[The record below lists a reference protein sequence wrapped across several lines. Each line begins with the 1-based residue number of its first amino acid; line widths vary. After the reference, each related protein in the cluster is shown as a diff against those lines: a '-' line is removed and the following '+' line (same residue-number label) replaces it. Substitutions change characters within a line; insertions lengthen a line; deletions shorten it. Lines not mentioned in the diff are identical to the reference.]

1 MISDSGDA
9 PFILNERS
17 TVMNQSSAPRSS
29 RFRVGWNKVKT
40 FFSKPYNVILLLMG
54 IVVTITTIAPIVA
67 IVEDTFKIHPGTID
81 AYLTGQASGYTLVN
95 YIDLFTSNLA
105 KTNLWNPLLNTIY
118 LAVGT
123 CAVSILFGGMFAF
136 LITRTNMAWRK
147 YLSSIFIFPYIMP
160 QWTLVMVW
168 KNLFYSNA
176 VTGTSNGL
184 LSALFGL
191 NMPIWWCK
199 GLFPSL
205 VVLGLHYAPFAYIL
219 IGGIFRNMDANLE
232 EAATILDTPK
242 WKTMFKVT
250 LPMVKPAIL
259 STILLVF
266 GSAMGS
272 YPVPHYLN
280 LTTLSTKYVS
290 LNSKYTGEA
299 SILAIVMMLFGVG
312 IMLLNQIS
320 LHSRKNYT
328 TVTGKSGQ
336 ISKINLGRIGKY
348 VIALVLVVITFFTSI
363 FPIVSFAFE
372 TFLPNPGDY
381 SFLYTWDFNNLT
393 TKWWTI
399 AENVT
404 ENGMYGQKG
413 MLYNATIWNA
423 FKGTILVSVACA
435 LLAGTIGTLIG
446 YAVAKNRRSKG
457 ANYVNSMAFLP
468 YLMPSIAVGAAFF
481 VLFSNEQ
488 INLFNTYTL
497 LIIAGTIKYIPFASR
512 SSLNSMLQL
521 SGEIEEAAIIQDIPW
536 IKRMTRI
543 IIPIQKSSIISGY
556 MLPFMTCLRE
566 LSLFMLLCTQGF
578 ILSTTLDYFDEMGLY
593 AFSSGINL
601 ILIITILVCNTAVN
615 KITGASLDE
624 GIGG

>member
-1 MISDSGDA
+1 MDQTTTSRAS
-9 PFILNERS
+9 RS
-17 TVMNQSSAPRSS
+17 AIRT
-29 RFRVGWNKVKT
+29 NKVKT
-40 FFSKPYNVILLLMG
+40 FFSKPHNVILLLMG
-54 IVVTITTIAPIVA
+54 LVLTVTTVAPIIA
-67 IVEDTFKIHPGTID
+67 IVEDTFKIHAGTID
-81 AYLTGQASGYTLVN
+81 AYLTGQSSGYTAVN
-95 YIDLFTSNLA
+95 YIDLFTSSMA
-105 KTNLWNPLLNTIY
+105 KSNLWMPLLNTVW

-123 CAVSILFGGMFAF
+123 CVVSILFGGLFAF
-136 LITRTNMAWRK
+136 LITRTNLAWRK

-160 QWTLVMVW
+160 QWTLAVVW
-168 KNLFYSNA
+168 QNLFNSNA

-184 LSALFGL
+184 LAATAGIT
-191 NMPIWWCK
+191 MPIWWCK
-199 GLFPSL
+199 GLFPSI

-242 WKTMFKVT
+242 WKIMCRVT

-272 YPVPHYLN
+272 YPVPHYLG
-280 LTTLSTKYVS
+280 LTTLATKYVS
-290 LNSKYTGEA
+290 MNSKYTGEA
-299 SILAIVMMLFGVG
+299 SILAIIMMIFGVA

-336 ISKINLGRIGKY
+336 ISKINLGRVGKY
-348 VIALVLVVITFFTSI
+348 VIALVLVVVTFFTSI

-381 SFLYTWDFNNLT
+381 SFLYTGDTKNLT
-393 TKWWTI
+393 TKWWVTS
-399 AENVT
+399 ENVT

-413 MLYNATIWNA
+413 ILHNETIWHA
-423 FKGTILVSVACA
+423 FRGTIWVSVCCA

-446 YAVAKNRRSKG
+446 YAVSKNRRSKW
-457 ANYVNSMAFLP
+457 ANYVNSVAFLP
-468 YLMPSIAVGAAFF
+468 YLMPSIAVGVAFF
-481 VLFSNEQ
+481 ILFSNEHV
-488 INLFNTYTL
+488 NLFNTYTI
-497 LIIAGTIKYIPFASR
+497 LIIVGTIKYIPFASR

-556 MLPFMTCLRE
+556 LLPFMTCLRE
-566 LSLFMLLCTQGF
+566 LSLFMLLCVQGF

-601 ILIITILVCNTAVN
+601 ILIITILVCNTLVN
-615 KITGASLDE
+615 KVTGASLDK

>member
-1 MISDSGDA
+1 MNPSTTLRAS
-9 PFILNERS
+9 RS
-17 TVMNQSSAPRSS
+17 TILL
-29 RFRVGWNKVKT
+29 NKVKT
-40 FFSKPYNVILLLMG
+40 FFSKPHNVILVLMG
-54 IVVTITTIAPIVA
+54 IVLTFSTVAPIIA
-67 IVEDTFKIHPGTID
+67 IIEDTFKIHPGTID
-81 AYLTGQASGYTLVN
+81 AHLTGQAAGYTVVN
-95 YIDLFTSNLA
+95 YVDLFTSRLA
-105 KTNLWNPLLNTIY
+105 KTNLWTPLLNTVW

-123 CAVSILFGGMFAF
+123 CVVSILFGGLFAF
-136 LITRTNMAWRK
+136 LITRTNLAWRS

-160 QWTLVMVW
+160 QWTLAVVW
-168 KNLFYSNA
+168 QNLFNSNA

-184 LSALFGL
+184 LAATLGI
-191 NMPIWWCK
+191 NMPIWWCQ

-242 WKTMFKVT
+242 WKIMTKVT

-266 GSAMGS
+266 GSSMGS
-272 YPVPHYLN
+272 YPVPHYLG

-290 LNSKYTGEA
+290 MNSKYTGEA
-299 SILAIVMMLFGVG
+299 SILAIIMMVFGVA
-312 IMLLNQIS
+312 IMLLNQLS
-320 LHSRKNYT
+320 LTSRKSYT

-336 ISKINLGRIGKY
+336 ISKINLGRVGRYI
-348 VIALVLVVITFFTSI
+348 IALVLVVVTFFTSI

-381 SFLYTWDFNNLT
+381 SFLYTGDPSNLT
-393 TKWWTI
+393 TKWWVTD
-399 AENVT
+399 ENVS

-413 MLYNATIWNA
+413 ILHNETIWRA
-423 FKGTILVSVACA
+423 FKGTIWVSVCCS

-446 YAVAKNRRSKG
+446 YSVSKNRRSKW
-457 ANYVNSMAFLP
+457 ANYVNSVAFLP
-468 YLMPSIAVGAAFF
+468 YLMPSIAVGVAFF
-481 VLFSNEQ
+481 ILFSNEH

-497 LIIAGTIKYIPFASR
+497 LIIVGTIKYIPFASR

-536 IKRMTRI
+536 FKRMTRI

-556 MLPFMTCLRE
+556 LLPFMTCLRE
-566 LSLFMLLCTQGF
+566 LSLFMLLCVQGF

-601 ILIITILVCNTAVN
+601 ILIVTILVCNTLVN
-615 KITGASLDE
+615 KVTGASLDK

>member
-1 MISDSGDA
+1 MKHNNTLAASPLRIW
-9 PFILNERS
+9 LNKLG
-17 TVMNQSSAPRSS
+17 TY
-29 RFRVGWNKVKT
+29 
-40 FFSKPYNVILLLMG
+40 FSKPYHVILLVLG
-54 IVVTITTIAPIVA
+54 IVVTVTTIAPIIA
-67 IVEDTFKIHPGTID
+67 IIEDTLSIHPGTID
-81 AYLTGQASGYTLVN
+81 AHLTGKTSGYTLVN
-95 YIDLFTSNLA
+95 YIDLFTSKMA
-105 KTNLWNPLLNTIY
+105 KKNLWTPLLNTVY

-123 CAVSILFGGMFAF
+123 CVVSILFGGVFAF
-136 LITRTNMAWRK
+136 LITRTNLAWRK

-160 QWTLVMVW
+160 QWTLAVVW
-168 KNLFYSNA
+168 QNLFNSNA
-176 VTGTSNGL
+176 VTKTSNGL
-184 LSALFGL
+184 LASLFGIT
-191 NMPIWWCK
+191 MPKWWCQ

-205 VVLGLHYAPFAYIL
+205 MVLGLHYAPFAYIL

-242 WKTMFKVT
+242 WKTMTRIT

-272 YPVPHYLN
+272 YPVPHYLG

-290 LNSKYTGEA
+290 MNSKYTGEA
-299 SILAIVMMLFGVG
+299 SVLAIIMMIFGVA
-312 IMLLNQIS
+312 IMLLNQLS
-320 LHSRKNYT
+320 LTSRKNYT

-336 ISKINLGRIGKY
+336 ISKINLGKVGKY
-348 VIALVLVVITFFTSI
+348 VIAIVLVLITFFTSI

-381 SFLYTWDFNNLT
+381 SFLYTGNPENLT
-393 TKWWTI
+393 TKWWVTN
-399 AENVT
+399 ENIS

-413 MLYNATIWNA
+413 ILFNETIWNA
-423 FKGTILVSVACA
+423 FAGTMWVSVACA

-446 YAVAKNRRSKG
+446 YAVSKQRRSKW
-457 ANYVNSMAFLP
+457 ANYVNAMAFLP
-468 YLMPSIAVGAAFF
+468 YLMPSLAVGAAFF
-481 VLFSNEQ
+481 ILFSSEKL
-488 INLFNTYTL
+488 NLFNTYTL
-497 LIIAGTIKYIPFASR
+497 LIIVGTIKYIPFASR
-512 SSLNSMLQL
+512 NALNSMLQL

-536 IKRMTRI
+536 VKRMTRI

-556 MLPFMTCLRE
+556 LLPFMTCLRE
-566 LSLFMLLCTQGF
+566 LSLFMLLCVQGF

-601 ILIITILVCNTAVN
+601 LLIVTILVCNTLVN

>member
-1 MISDSGDA
+1 MDQTTTSRAS
-9 PFILNERS
+9 RS
-17 TVMNQSSAPRSS
+17 AIRT
-29 RFRVGWNKVKT
+29 NKVKT
-40 FFSKPYNVILLLMG
+40 FFSKPHNVILLLMG
-54 IVVTITTIAPIVA
+54 LVLTVTTVAPIIA
-67 IVEDTFKIHPGTID
+67 IVEDTFKIHAGTID
-81 AYLTGQASGYTLVN
+81 AYLTGQSSGYTAVN
-95 YIDLFTSNLA
+95 YIDLFTSSMA
-105 KTNLWNPLLNTIY
+105 KSNLWTPLLNTVW

-123 CAVSILFGGMFAF
+123 CVVSILFGGLFAF
-136 LITRTNMAWRK
+136 LITRTNLAWRK

-160 QWTLVMVW
+160 QWTLAVVW
-168 KNLFYSNA
+168 QNLFNSNA

-184 LSALFGL
+184 LAATAGIT
-191 NMPIWWCK
+191 MPIWWCK
-199 GLFPSL
+199 GLFPSI

-242 WKTMFKVT
+242 WKIMCRVT

-272 YPVPHYLN
+272 YPVPHYLG
-280 LTTLSTKYVS
+280 LTTLATKYVS
-290 LNSKYTGEA
+290 MNSKYTGEA
-299 SILAIVMMLFGVG
+299 SILAIIMMIFGVA
-312 IMLLNQIS
+312 IMLLNQLS
-320 LHSRKNYT
+320 LQSRKNYT

-336 ISKINLGRIGKY
+336 ISKINLGRVGRY
-348 VIALVLVVITFFTSI
+348 VIALVLVVVTFFTSI

-381 SFLYTWDFNNLT
+381 SFLYTGDTKNLT
-393 TKWWTI
+393 TKWWTTS
-399 AENVT
+399 ENVT

-413 MLYNATIWNA
+413 ILHNETIWHA
-423 FKGTILVSVACA
+423 FRGTIWVSVCCA

-446 YAVAKNRRSKG
+446 YAVSKNRRSKW
-457 ANYVNSMAFLP
+457 ANYVNSVAFLP
-468 YLMPSIAVGAAFF
+468 YLMPSIAVGVAFF
-481 VLFSNEQ
+481 ILFSNEHV
-488 INLFNTYTL
+488 NLFNTYTI
-497 LIIAGTIKYIPFASR
+497 LIIVGTIKYIPFASR

-556 MLPFMTCLRE
+556 LLPFMTCLRE
-566 LSLFMLLCTQGF
+566 LSLFMLLCVQGF

-601 ILIITILVCNTAVN
+601 ILIITILVCNTLVN
-615 KITGASLDE
+615 KVTGASLDK

>member
-1 MISDSGDA
+1 
-9 PFILNERS
+9 
-17 TVMNQSSAPRSS
+17 MNQSNTLQASGSAI
-29 RFRVGWNKVKT
+29 FFNKLKT
-40 FFSKPYNVILLLMG
+40 FFSKPHNVILLLMG
-54 IVVTITTIAPIVA
+54 IVLTVSTVAPIVA
-67 IVEDTFKIHPGTID
+67 IVEDTFKIHAGTID
-81 AYLTGQASGYTLVN
+81 AYLTGQSSGYTLVN
-95 YIDLFTSNLA
+95 YIDLFTSRMA
-105 KTNLWNPLLNTIY
+105 KTNLWTPMLNTVL

-123 CAVSILFGGMFAF
+123 CVVSILFGGVFAF
-136 LITRTNMAWRK
+136 LITRTNLAWRK

-160 QWTLVMVW
+160 QWTLAVVW
-168 KNLFYSNA
+168 QNLFNSNA

-184 LSALFGL
+184 LAATLGI
-191 NMPIWWCK
+191 NMPLWWCK

-205 VVLGLHYAPFAYIL
+205 MVLGLHYAPFAYIL

-242 WKTMFKVT
+242 WKIMWRVT

-272 YPVPHYLN
+272 YPVPHYLG

-290 LNSKYTGEA
+290 MNSKYTGEA
-299 SILAIVMMLFGVG
+299 SILAIIMMIFGVA
-312 IMLLNQIS
+312 IMLMNQVS
-320 LHSRKNYT
+320 LRSRKNYT

-336 ISKINLGRIGKY
+336 ISKINLGKAGRYI
-348 VIALVLVVITFFTSI
+348 IALALVIVTFFTSI

-381 SFLYTWDFNNLT
+381 SFLYTGDTSNLT
-393 TKWWTI
+393 AKWWVTS
-399 AENVT
+399 ENVT

-413 MLYNATIWNA
+413 ILHNETIWRA
-423 FKGTILVSVACA
+423 FRGTIFVSVCCA
-435 LLAGTIGTLIG
+435 LLAGTIGTLVG
-446 YAVAKNRRSKG
+446 YAVSKNRRSKW

-468 YLMPSIAVGAAFF
+468 YLMPSLAVGAAFF
-481 VLFSNEQ
+481 ILFSTEKL
-488 INLFNTYTL
+488 NLFNTYTL
-497 LIIAGTIKYIPFASR
+497 LIIVGTIKYIPFASR

-556 MLPFMTCLRE
+556 LLPFMTCLRE
-566 LSLFMLLCTQGF
+566 LSLFMLLCVQGF

-601 ILIITILVCNTAVN
+601 ILIITILVCNTLVN
-615 KITGASLDE
+615 KVTGASLDK

>member
-1 MISDSGDA
+1 
-9 PFILNERS
+9 
-17 TVMNQSSAPRSS
+17 MNQTTTPGAARSAIL
-29 RFRVGWNKVKT
+29 WNRLRT
-40 FFSKPYNVILLLMG
+40 FLSKPHNVILLLMG

-81 AYLTGQASGYTLVN
+81 AHLTGQTAGYTLVN
-95 YIDLFTSNLA
+95 YIDLFTSTLA
-105 KTNLWNPLLNTIY
+105 KTNLWTPLLNTIY

-123 CAVSILFGGMFAF
+123 CLVSILFGGVFAF
-136 LITRTNMAWRK
+136 LVTRTNLAWRK

-160 QWTLVMVW
+160 QWTLAVVW
-168 KNLFYSNA
+168 QNLFNSNT

-184 LSALFGL
+184 LAATAGIQ
-191 NMPIWWCK
+191 MPLWWCK

-242 WKTMFKVT
+242 WKTMCKIT

-266 GSAMGS
+266 GSSMGS
-272 YPVPHYLN
+272 YPVPHYLGLTHYLN
-280 LTTLSTKYVS
+280 LTTLATKYVS
-290 LNSKYTGEA
+290 MNSKYTGEA
-299 SILAIVMMLFGVG
+299 SILAIIMMIFGVA
-312 IMLLNQIS
+312 IMLLNQMS

-336 ISKINLGRIGKY
+336 ISKINLGRAGKY
-348 VIALVLVVITFFTSI
+348 IIALVLVVVTFFTSI

-381 SFLYTWDFNNLT
+381 SFLYTGDPDNLT
-393 TKWWTI
+393 TKWWVTD
-399 AENVT
+399 ENIT

-413 MLYNATIWNA
+413 ILHNDTIWNA
-423 FKGTILVSVACA
+423 FKGTLLVSVACA

-446 YAVAKNRRSKG
+446 YAVSKNRRSK
-457 ANYVNSMAFLP
+457 AASYVNSMAFLP

-481 VLFSNEQ
+481 VLFSNEHV
-488 INLFNTYTL
+488 NLFNTYTL
-497 LIIAGTIKYIPFASR
+497 LIVVGTIKYIPFASR

-521 SGEIEEAAIIQDIPW
+521 SGEIEEAAIIQDVPW
-536 IKRMTRI
+536 VKRMTRI

-601 ILIITILVCNTAVN
+601 ILIITILVFNTVVN
-615 KITGASLDE
+615 KVTGASLDE

>member
-1 MISDSGDA
+1 
-9 PFILNERS
+9 
-17 TVMNQSSAPRSS
+17 MNQSPTLRTSRSGI
-29 RFRVGWNKVKT
+29 VWNKILT
-40 FFSKPYNVILLLMG
+40 FLSKPHNVILLLMG
-54 IVVTITTIAPIVA
+54 IVVTVTTIAPVVA

-81 AYLTGQASGYTLVN
+81 AHLTGQVSGYTLVN

-105 KTNLWNPLLNTIY
+105 KTNLWSPLLNTLY

-123 CAVSILFGGMFAF
+123 CVVSILFGGVFAF
-136 LITRTNMAWRK
+136 LVTRTNLAWRK

-160 QWTLVMVW
+160 QWTLAVVW
-168 KNLFYSNA
+168 QNLFDSNA

-184 LSALFGL
+184 LAATLGI
-191 NMPIWWCK
+191 NMPLWWCK

-242 WKTMFKVT
+242 WKTMCKIT

-266 GSAMGS
+266 GSSMGS
-272 YPVPHYLN
+272 YPVPHYLG

-290 LNSKYTGEA
+290 MNSKYTGEA
-299 SILAIVMMLFGVG
+299 SILAIIMMIFGVA
-312 IMLLNQIS
+312 IMLLNQMS

-336 ISKINLGRIGKY
+336 ISKINLGRAGKY
-348 VIALVLVVITFFTSI
+348 IIALVLVVVTFFTSI

-381 SFLYTWDFNNLT
+381 SFLYTGDPDNLT
-393 TKWWTI
+393 TKWWVTD
-399 AENVT
+399 ENIT

-413 MLYNATIWNA
+413 ILHNDTIWNA
-423 FKGTILVSVACA
+423 FKGTLLVSVACA

-446 YAVAKNRRSKG
+446 YAVSKNRRSK
-457 ANYVNSMAFLP
+457 AASYVNSMAFLP

-481 VLFSNEQ
+481 VLFSNEHV
-488 INLFNTYTL
+488 NLFNTYTL
-497 LIIAGTIKYIPFASR
+497 LIIVGTIKYIPFASR

-521 SGEIEEAAIIQDIPW
+521 SGEIEEAAIIQDVPW
-536 IKRMTRI
+536 VKRMTRI

-601 ILIITILVCNTAVN
+601 ILIITILVFNTVVN
-615 KITGASLDE
+615 KVTGASLDE

>member
-1 MISDSGDA
+1 
-9 PFILNERS
+9 
-17 TVMNQSSAPRSS
+17 MNQSTALRPS
-29 RFRVGWNKVKT
+29 RAGIAWNKLKT
-40 FFSKPYNVILLLMG
+40 FFSKPYNVILLFMG
-54 IVVTITTIAPIVA
+54 IVVTITTIAPVVA
-67 IVEDTFKIHPGTID
+67 IIEDTFKIHPGTID
-81 AYLTGQASGYTLVN
+81 AHLTGQVSGYTLVN
-95 YIDLFTSNLA
+95 YIDLFTSSLA
-105 KTNLWNPLLNTIY
+105 KTNLWTPLLNTVY

-123 CAVSILFGGMFAF
+123 CVVSILFGGVFAF
-136 LITRTNMAWRK
+136 LVTRTNLAWRK

-160 QWTLVMVW
+160 QWTLAVVW
-168 KNLFYSNA
+168 QNLFNSNA

-184 LSALFGL
+184 LAATLGI

-242 WKTMFKVT
+242 WKTMFKIT

-266 GSAMGS
+266 GSSMGS
-272 YPVPHYLN
+272 YPVPHYLG

-290 LNSKYTGEA
+290 MNSKYTGEA
-299 SILAIVMMLFGVG
+299 SILAIIMMVFGVA
-312 IMLLNQIS
+312 IMMLNQIS

-336 ISKINLGRIGKY
+336 ISKINLGRVGKY
-348 VIALVLVVITFFTSI
+348 VIALALVIVTFFTSI

-381 SFLYTWDFNNLT
+381 SFLYTGDTDNLT
-393 TKWWTI
+393 TKWWTTD
-399 AENVT
+399 ENIT

-413 MLYNATIWNA
+413 ILHNETIWNA
-423 FKGTILVSVACA
+423 FKGTILVSVACS

-446 YAVAKNRRSKG
+446 YAVAKNRRSRG
-457 ANYVNSMAFLP
+457 ANSVNSMAFLP

-481 VLFSNEQ
+481 VLFSNEHV
-488 INLFNTYTL
+488 NLFNTYTL

-521 SGEIEEAAIIQDIPW
+521 SGEIEEAAIIQNIPW

-601 ILIITILVCNTAVN
+601 ILIITILVCNTVVN
-615 KITGASLDE
+615 KVTGASLDK

>member
-1 MISDSGDA
+1 
-9 PFILNERS
+9 
-17 TVMNQSSAPRSS
+17 MNQSSTVSTGRSTIQLN
-29 RFRVGWNKVKT
+29 RIKT
-40 FFSKPYNVILLLMG
+40 YFSKPHNVILLIMG
-54 IVVTITTIAPIVA
+54 IVLTVTTVAPIVA
-67 IVEDTFKIHPGTID
+67 IVQDTFKIHAGTID
-81 AYLTGQASGYTLVN
+81 AHLTGQASGYTLVN
-95 YIDLFTSNLA
+95 YIDLFTSRLA
-105 KTNLWNPLLNTIY
+105 MSNLWMPLINTVL

-123 CAVSILFGGMFAF
+123 CVVAIVFGGLFAF
-136 LITRTNMAWRK
+136 LITRTNLSCRK

-160 QWTLVMVW
+160 QWTLAVVW
-168 KNLFYSNA
+168 QNLFNSNA

-184 LSALFGL
+184 LAATAGIT
-191 NMPIWWCK
+191 MPIWWCK
-199 GLFPSL
+199 GLFPSV

-242 WKTMFKVT
+242 WKIMCRVT

-272 YPVPHYLN
+272 YPVPHYLG
-280 LTTLSTKYVS
+280 LTTLATKYVS
-290 LNSKYTGEA
+290 MNSKYTGEA
-299 SILAIVMMLFGVG
+299 SILAIIMMIFGVA
-312 IMLLNQIS
+312 IMLLNQLS
-320 LHSRKNYT
+320 LQSRKNYT

-336 ISKINLGRIGKY
+336 ISKINLGRVGRY
-348 VIALVLVVITFFTSI
+348 VIALILVVVTFFTSI

-381 SFLYTWDFNNLT
+381 SFLYTGDTKNLT
-393 TKWWTI
+393 TKWWVTS
-399 AENVT
+399 ENVT

-413 MLYNATIWNA
+413 ILHNETIWHA
-423 FKGTILVSVACA
+423 FRGTIWVSVCCA

-446 YAVAKNRRSKG
+446 YAVSKNRRSKW
-457 ANYVNSMAFLP
+457 ANYVNSVAFLP
-468 YLMPSIAVGAAFF
+468 YLMPSIAVGVAFF
-481 VLFSNEQ
+481 ILFSNEHV
-488 INLFNTYTL
+488 NLFNTYTI
-497 LIIAGTIKYIPFASR
+497 LIIVGTIKYIPFASR

-556 MLPFMTCLRE
+556 LLPFMTCLRE
-566 LSLFMLLCTQGF
+566 LSLFMLLCVQGF

-601 ILIITILVCNTAVN
+601 ILIITILVCNTLVN
-615 KITGASLDE
+615 KVTGASLDK

>member
-1 MISDSGDA
+1 MDQTTTPGAARSA
-9 PFILNERS
+9 IL
-17 TVMNQSSAPRSS
+17 
-29 RFRVGWNKVKT
+29 WNRLRT
-40 FFSKPYNVILLLMG
+40 FLSKPHNVILLLMG

-81 AYLTGQASGYTLVN
+81 AHLTGQTAGYTLVN
-95 YIDLFTSNLA
+95 YIDLFTSSMA
-105 KTNLWNPLLNTIY
+105 RSNLWNPLLNTVW

-123 CAVSILFGGMFAF
+123 CVVSILFGGLFAF
-136 LITRTNMAWRK
+136 LITRTNLAWRK

-160 QWTLVMVW
+160 QWTLAVVW
-168 KNLFYSNA
+168 QNLFNSNA

-184 LSALFGL
+184 LAATAGITK
-191 NMPIWWCK
+191 PIWWCK
-199 GLFPSL
+199 GLFPSV

-242 WKTMFKVT
+242 WKIMCRVT

-272 YPVPHYLN
+272 YPVPHYLG
-280 LTTLSTKYVS
+280 LTTLATKYVS
-290 LNSKYTGEA
+290 MNSKYTGEA
-299 SILAIVMMLFGVG
+299 SILAIIMMIFGVA
-312 IMLLNQIS
+312 IMLLNQMS

-336 ISKINLGRIGKY
+336 ISKINLGRAGKY
-348 VIALVLVVITFFTSI
+348 IIALVLVVVTFFTSI

-381 SFLYTWDFNNLT
+381 SFLYTGDPDNLT
-393 TKWWTI
+393 TKWWVTD
-399 AENVT
+399 ENIT

-413 MLYNATIWNA
+413 ILHNETIWHA
-423 FKGTILVSVACA
+423 FRGTILVSVCCS
-435 LLAGTIGTLIG
+435 LLAGTIGTMIG
-446 YAVAKNRRSKG
+446 YAVSKTRRSRW
-457 ANYVNSMAFLP
+457 ANYVNAVAFLP
-468 YLMPSIAVGAAFF
+468 YLMPSIAVGVAFF
-481 VLFSNEQ
+481 ILFSNQ
-488 INLFNTYTL
+488 YINLFNTYAL
-497 LIIAGTIKYIPFASR
+497 LIIVGTIKYIPFASR

-521 SGEIEEAAIIQDIPW
+521 SGEIEESAMILNIPW
-536 IKRMTRI
+536 VKRMTRI
-543 IIPIQKSSIISGY
+543 IIPIQKSSIISGFL
-556 MLPFMTCLRE
+556 LPFMTCLRE

-601 ILIITILVCNTAVN
+601 ILIITILVCNTLVN
-615 KITGASLDE
+615 KVTGASLDK